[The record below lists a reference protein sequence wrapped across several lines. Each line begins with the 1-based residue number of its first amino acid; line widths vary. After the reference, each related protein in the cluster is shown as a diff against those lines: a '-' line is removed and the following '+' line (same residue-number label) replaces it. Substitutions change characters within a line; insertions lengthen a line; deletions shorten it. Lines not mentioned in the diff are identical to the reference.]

1 MNRFKGRPAQGLPGT
16 LPEGETLL
24 WQGAPEWRALARQAF
39 KIRIVVGYFAVLMAA
54 RIGVSLASGDG
65 ASATA
70 GTAFSSLCYGGAAT
84 AMFCMFA
91 WFIARTTVYSITSK
105 RVVITYGMALP
116 KSINLPYSRI
126 DAANLKVH
134 ADTTGDIALKL
145 PAKTRLSYILLWPHA
160 RSGAQGRT
168 EPVLR
173 CVADAEGVASMLSR
187 ALGATLA
194 ETERATVQVL
204 PVADIDLAHAG
215 QAAHAA

>member
-39 KIRIVVGYFAVLMAA
+39 KIRIVMGYFALLMVA
-54 RIGVSLASGDG
+54 RIGVSLANGDSL
-65 ASATA
+65 SATA
-70 GTAFSSLCYGGAAT
+70 GTAVSSLCYAGSAT
-84 AMFCMFA
+84 AMFCVFA
-91 WFIARTTVYSITSK
+91 WFMARTTVYSLTNK

-126 DAANLKVH
+126 DAANLKLH
-134 ADTTGDIALKL
+134 ADATGDIALKL
-145 PAKTRLSYILLWPHA
+145 PAKTRLSYLLLWPHA
-160 RSGAQGRT
+160 RSGAGGRT

-173 CVADAEGVASMLSR
+173 CVADAQDVAQTLSR

-194 ETERATVQVL
+194 ETERATVMAR
-204 PVADIDLAHAG
+204 PSADLDLA
-215 QAAHAA
+215 QAHAA

>member
-1 MNRFKGRPAQGLPGT
+1 MNRFKGRPAQGLPET
-16 LPEGETLL
+16 LPAGETLL

-39 KIRIVVGYFAVLMAA
+39 KIRIVVGYFAVLMLC
-54 RIGVSLASGDG
+54 RIAVSAVSGDG
-65 ASATA
+65 AGAMF
-70 GTAFSSLCYGGAAT
+70 GTAVSSLCYGGAAT
-84 AMFCMFA
+84 GMFCLFA
-91 WFIARTTVYSITSK
+91 WFIARTTVYTITSK

-126 DAANLKVH
+126 DAANLKLH
-134 ADTTGDIALKL
+134 ADATGDIALKL

-173 CVADAEGVASMLSR
+173 CVADAQGVASMLSR

-194 ETERATVQVL
+194 ETERATVTAR
-204 PVADIDLAHAG
+204 PVAEIGLT
-215 QAAHAA
+215 QAHAA